1 MGMLRKKAILLS
13 ARIVSFISEYFKDN
27 LNLASKN

>member
-1 MGMLRKKAILLS
+1 MGMLRKEDILLS
-13 ARIVSFISEYFKDN
+13 AHIVSFISEYFKDK